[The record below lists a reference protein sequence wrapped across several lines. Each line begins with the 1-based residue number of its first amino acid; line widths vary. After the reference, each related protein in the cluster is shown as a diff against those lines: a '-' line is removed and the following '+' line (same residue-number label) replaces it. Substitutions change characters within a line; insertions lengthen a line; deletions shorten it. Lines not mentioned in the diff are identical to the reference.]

1 MFLKGKIGTLNNFTF
16 VQLVVLAKQYHPGS
30 LDEQVVMQEIQ
41 KRSKKFQAKELNRL
55 LKALPGKW
63 SIALLVKCIEHL

>member
-1 MFLKGKIGTLNNFTF
+1 M
-16 VQLVVLAKQYHPGS
+16 VLAKQYHPGS